1 MNLVITTLGGNCP
14 VQAEGTVDG
23 APFYFRARWGSWRLA
38 IGENCVGAKRSED
51 GIWVRKREYGDGRY
65 DAGWMS
71 EDEARAFLFEA
82 AAAYVAGE
90 SA

>member
-1 MNLVITTLGGNCP
+1 VNLVITTLGGNCP

-23 APFYFRARWGSWRLA
+23 TPFYFRARWGSWSLA
-38 IGENCVGAKRSED
+38 VGENCVGAAESED
-51 GIWVRKREYGDGRY
+51 GVWVREREYGDGRY

-71 EDEARAFLFEA
+71 VDEARAFLLEA